1 MKYRLTAKRRKALHR
16 IGEEIAGF
24 SIVMGFILFLGL
36 LNGLV
41 EMIP

>member
-1 MKYRLTAKRRKALHR
+1 MRYRLTAKRKHALRR

-24 SIVMGFILFLGL
+24 SIVMGFILFMGL